1 MTSTTSTPGTSSN
14 PSTASSTSAPSE
26 GAAGPALCLDDLAK
40 GQELARREY
49 PISRDTLARYAG
61 ASGDFNPIH
70 YNDAFATKVG
80 LPGVIAHGMLTMG
93 TAMSAVLDVVGDP
106 TAVRACATRFTKPVE
121 VPALESTTLSV
132 VVTVRGVDAE
142 AGTAELD
149 VTAEAGGAK
158 VLGRA
163 RATVALAPRSADGG
177 TAAAPSEPTA

>member
-1 MTSTTSTPGTSSN
+1 MTSTTSTSSN
-14 PSTASSTSAPSE
+14 RSTPGAPR
-26 GAAGPALCLDDLAK
+26 GGVAGPALRLDDLAK

-49 PISRDTLARYAG
+49 PISRDTLVRYAG

-70 YNDAFATKVG
+70 YNDAFATRVG

-106 TAVRACATRFTKPVE
+106 TAVRACATRFTRPVE